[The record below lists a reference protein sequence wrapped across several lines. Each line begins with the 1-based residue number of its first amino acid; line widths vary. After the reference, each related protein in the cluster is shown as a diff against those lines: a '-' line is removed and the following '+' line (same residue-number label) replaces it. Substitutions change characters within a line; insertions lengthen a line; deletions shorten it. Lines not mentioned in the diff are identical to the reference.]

1 MRLKKKVR
9 KFLEAY
15 VFTILCLLCCIND
28 VSLTGSVIAI
38 VLLISMMCAL
48 YLLDKY

>member
-1 MRLKKKVR
+1 MRLKRKVR

-15 VFTILCLLCCIND
+15 VFVVLCFLCCIND

-38 VLLISMMCAL
+38 VLLISMVCAL